1 MKCLTHLGNGLFLW
15 IFFHA
20 AIANAQQDPLTSQ
33 YMFNQLAFNPSYAG
47 INNNTNIT
55 FDSRLQWQG
64 FEGGPSTQTFT
75 ASTSIVGG
83 KVGLGAA
90 FIYDELGANKT
101 TQGQLSYAYK
111 IQQADKTFSFGLQT
125 GFMNVK
131 VDDSAL
137 NLKVSDDPFFQGI
150 TESATKVNFGAG
162 ASFMTDHY
170 FIGVS
175 VPKLIN
181 SKFETNNVNVTY
193 ERHFYITGG
202 YILQISPTI
211 KLKPMV
217 LLKGVKGAP
226 LSADINVSALLI
238 NQLWAGVFTRNFNT
252 YGVMAQFEFMDAYK
266 IGYSFELLNKGVTGS
281 SIPTHEI
288 VLSADLAIFSHQSIF
303 QRYF

>member
-1 MKCLTHLGNGLFLW
+1 MKCFTRLGSGLLCLCL
-15 IFFHA
+15 IMA
-20 AIANAQQDPLTSQ
+20 NAANAQQDPLTSQ

-55 FDSRLQWQG
+55 LNTRFQWQG
-64 FEGGPSTQTFT
+64 FEGGPFTNTLT
-75 ASTSIVGG
+75 ASTSIIGG

-90 FIYDELGANKT
+90 LIYDELGTNKN
-101 TQGQLSYAYK
+101 TQGQLSYSYK

-125 GFMNVK
+125 GFMTVK

-137 NLKVSDDPFFQGI
+137 NLKVTDDPFFQGI
-150 TESATKVNFGAG
+150 VESATKVNFGAG

-170 FIGVS
+170 FIGFS
-175 VPKLIN
+175 VPRLIN
-181 SKFETNNVNVTY
+181 SKFESGNINTVY

-202 YILQISPTI
+202 YIFQVSPTV

-238 NQLWAGVFTRNFNT
+238 NQLWVGAFTRNFNT
-252 YGVMAQFEFMDAYK
+252 YGVMAQFEFMNAYK
-266 IGYSFELLNKGVTGS
+266 IGYSFELLNKGITGNGLQ
-281 SIPTHEI
+281 THEI
-288 VLSADLAIFSHQSIF
+288 MLSADLAIFSHQSIF
-303 QRYF
+303 QRFF